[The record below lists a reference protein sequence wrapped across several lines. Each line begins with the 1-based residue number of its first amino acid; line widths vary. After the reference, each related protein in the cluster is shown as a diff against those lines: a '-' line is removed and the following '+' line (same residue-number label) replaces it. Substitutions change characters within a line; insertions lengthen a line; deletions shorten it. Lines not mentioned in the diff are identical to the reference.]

1 MLAGL
6 AFWLFSLYFLY
17 CTIIF
22 RYFGAVG
29 AIMWVQHTARPM
41 QHKPQT
47 QTLSIRLP
55 QELADRLGEVATRYE
70 MTRTAV
76 LIEILTGAID
86 TWQPAT
92 HSATR
97 PQHDT
102 LSGAIET
109 IRIELDETIDRVA
122 RLERATRPATQP
134 ATHIARQT
142 HDEATRDGKTFT
154 TQELID
160 RYGWSAKNGT
170 RNARKNGWV
179 EVGKSREGV
188 IVWRLQRQG

>member
-1 MLAGL
+1 
-6 AFWLFSLYFLY
+6 
-17 CTIIF
+17 
-22 RYFGAVG
+22 
-29 AIMWVQHTARPM
+29 M
-41 QHKPQT
+41 QDKPQT
-47 QTLSIRLP
+47 RTLSIRLP
-55 QELADRLGEVATRYE
+55 EDLADRLDAVARQHGT
-70 MTRTAV
+70 TRTAV
-76 LIEILTGAID
+76 LIEILDGAID
-86 TWQPAT
+86 TYSPAT

-160 RYGWSAKNGT
+160 LYGWSPKNGT
-170 RNARKNGWV
+170 RNARKNGWI
-179 EVGKSREGV
+179 EVGQQGRE
-188 IVWRLQRQG
+188 ILWQAPPQG